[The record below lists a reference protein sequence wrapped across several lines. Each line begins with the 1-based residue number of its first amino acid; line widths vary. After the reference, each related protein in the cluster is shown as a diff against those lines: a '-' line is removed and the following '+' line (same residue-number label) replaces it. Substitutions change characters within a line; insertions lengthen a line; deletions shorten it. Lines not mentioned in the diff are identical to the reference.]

1 MAPKHLAL
9 FILLLQSLA
18 LFQSKDCMFQDIVVQ
33 NNSYYIKDES
43 FFTFEIL
50 PDSLKIG
57 LFQKYQSQHILSSQ
71 ETKFRVNIQNFRQ
84 HVSIFLFLYFKE
96 MLRVFNCNEKF
107 FGGYRILITST
118 QSSKISGIID
128 GFFVA

>member
-84 HVSIFLFLYFKE
+84 HVSIFFIFI
-96 MLRVFNCNEKF
+96 F
-107 FGGYRILITST
+107 
-118 QSSKISGIID
+118 
-128 GFFVA
+128 